1 MSSLQFLG
9 QELPGV
15 YDTTLAGTVSTTYLY
30 HEDALGSVRAVT
42 AANGSLTGDGM
53 YYPWGEEWKK
63 TGNAVAMFGGF
74 EGADSVWQE
83 QYVAVHRVYQPNYGR
98 WLTPDP
104 GGIKVV
110 NLADPQTW
118 NMYAYVTDN
127 PTTLNDP
134 TGLGAH
140 CTGQNTEHNNVLTCE
155 QAQAAAQLTA
165 TLKNSTQERPQQ
177 QIGPDYIPSGG
188 SETLAVTAGRINNET
203 NGMKNSKSENMSLSD
218 AEKLMA
224 HQRFNAERR
233 YGKNVQ
239 NRAGMMAP
247 LMHGPGYKR
256 ALAATIAA
264 AREDAT
270 GYDPTLGANHYNMR
284 TPAEANGMHPFYG
297 YGVHTVSGPYIS
309 PGPYKYIVTYGPPI
323 YADPALPDPGGG

>member
-165 TLKNSTQERPQQ
+165 TLRNSTQERARQHKAAV
-177 QIGPDYIPSGG
+177 IFGETSGLR
-188 SETLAVTAGRINNET
+188 SEV
-203 NGMKNSKSENMSLSD
+203 
-218 AEKLMA
+218 
-224 HQRFNAERR
+224 
-233 YGKNVQ
+233 GKNGKPITTPGADPNLKKARENVADVSARNGRVYSRTPSAAELKNPQ
-239 NRAGMMAP
+239 VRAAWQASQAAAAASNGSLPGYNFFIRQAGVGPQRPSARAGWGQGKP
-247 LMHGPGYKR
+247 V
-256 ALAATIAA
+256 
-264 AREDAT
+264 RE
-270 GYDPTLGANHYNMR
+270 
-284 TPAEANGMHPFYG
+284 
-297 YGVHTVSGPYIS
+297 
-309 PGPYKYIVTYGPPI
+309 YGPFI
-323 YADPALPDPGGG
+323 NVGGGDVPKGPKTYIDIY